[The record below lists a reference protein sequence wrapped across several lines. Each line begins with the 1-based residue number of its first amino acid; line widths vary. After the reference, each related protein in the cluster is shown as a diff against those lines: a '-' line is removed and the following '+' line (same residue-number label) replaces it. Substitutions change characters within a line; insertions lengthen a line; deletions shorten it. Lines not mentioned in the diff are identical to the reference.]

1 MPVTR
6 PRRKVALEIDPH
18 HRGPPH
24 SDGSGGSSHE
34 QGDPLRHPDLEHV
47 ARRLRGQYDEV
58 LEAEQYAAFAA
69 SRRLRSLRDRLL
81 EAEDRGELTIASCSD
96 GQLYR
101 GVVEAVGTDHFVLI
115 EDGRTRFVSISHV
128 VGMEFA

>member
-6 PRRKVALEIDPH
+6 PRRKVALEIDPY

-24 SDGSGGSSHE
+24 SDGSGGSSHAH
-34 QGDPLRHPDLEHV
+34 GDPLRHPDLEHI

-58 LEAEQYAAFAA
+58 LEAEQHAALAA

-81 EAEDRGELTIASCSD
+81 EAEDRGEQAIASCSD
-96 GQLYR
+96 GQRYR
-101 GVVEAVGTDHFVLI
+101 GLVEAVGTDHVVLS
-115 EDGRTRFVSISHV
+115 EEGRTRFVSIGHV
-128 VGMEFA
+128 VGIEFQ